1 MFSLLY
7 TLFLVFSPLNNA
19 FYLISRRNF
28 VIGQAMTHGY
38 LNNANLI
45 LDKPN
50 NDENGENNAILHTI
64 KNHIYFTGPITEQT
78 IFALTTNL
86 VAFQY
91 RDFPEINL
99 HIQSPGG
106 ALLPTLG
113 LVDLI
118 RNSYIPINT
127 YIEGYVASA
136 GTLISV
142 VGNNRYIGK
151 HGTMLIHQVKMGS
164 DSNKYNEIKDYSEN
178 ADTLMSI
185 IKSIYLENSKFSE
198 QELDK
203 WLSHDLWMNATTCKK
218 FGLVD
223 ILI

>member
-1 MFSLLY
+1 MY
-7 TLFLVFSPLNNA
+7 TLFLVFSPFNIGFHSL
-19 FYLISRRNF
+19 SRRNF
-28 VIGQAMTHGY
+28 LIGQTISHNY
-38 LNNANLI
+38 LNNGNLI
-45 LDKPN
+45 LDKPS
-50 NDENGENNAILHTI
+50 NDENGENSAILHTI
-64 KNHIYFTGPITEQT
+64 KNNIYFTGPITEQT
-78 IFALTTNL
+78 IFAITTNL

-99 HIQSPGG
+99 HLQSPGG

-118 RNSYIPINT
+118 RTSDIPINT

-142 VGNNRYIGK
+142 VGANRFIGK
-151 HGTMLIHQVKMGS
+151 HGAMLIHQVKMGS
-164 DSNKYNEIKDYSEN
+164 ESGKYNEIKDFSEN

-185 IKSIYLENSKFSE
+185 IKNIYLEQTNMKE
-198 QELDK
+198 EELDK
-203 WLSHDLWMNATTCKK
+203 WLAHDLWMNATTCKK
-218 FGLVD
+218 LGLVD

>member
-1 MFSLLY
+1 MY
-7 TLFLVFSPLNNA
+7 TLFLVFSPLNNG
-19 FYLISRRNF
+19 FPLMSRRNF
-28 VIGQAMTHGY
+28 VLGQAITHRY

-50 NDENGENNAILHTI
+50 NDGNGENNAILHTI
-64 KNHIYFTGPITEQT
+64 KNNIYFTGPITDQT
-78 IFALTTNL
+78 IFAITTNL

-99 HIQSPGG
+99 HIQSSGG

-118 RNSYIPINT
+118 RTSDIPINT

-142 VGNNRYIGK
+142 VGANRFIGK
-151 HGTMLIHQVKMGS
+151 HGTMLIHQVKMGA
-164 DSNKYNEIKDYSEN
+164 DIGKYNEIKDYSEN

-185 IKSIYLENSKFSE
+185 IKSIYLEHTNMNEK
-198 QELDK
+198 ELDE

-218 FGLVD
+218 LGLVD

>member
-1 MFSLLY
+1 MFSLMY
-7 TLFLVFSPLNNA
+7 TLFLVFSPLNNC
-19 FYLISRRNF
+19 FPILSRRNF
-28 VIGQAMTHGY
+28 VIAQTMSQKY
-38 LNNANLI
+38 LNNPKLI
-45 LDKPN
+45 LDKPY
-50 NDENGENNAILHTI
+50 NDENGENTAVLHTV
-64 KNHIYFTGPITEQT
+64 KNNIYFTGAITDQS

-106 ALLPTLG
+106 ALLPSLG

-118 RNSYIPINT
+118 RTSDIPINT

-142 VGNNRYIGK
+142 VGANRFIGK
-151 HGTMLIHQVKMGS
+151 HGAMLIHQVKMGS
-164 DSNKYNEIKDYSEN
+164 DISKYNEIKDYSEN

-185 IKSIYLENSKFSE
+185 IKDIYIEYTTMEEN
-198 QELDK
+198 ELDK
-203 WLSHDLWMNATTCKK
+203 WLSHDLWMNATTCKNL
-218 FGLVD
+218 GLVD

>member
-1 MFSLLY
+1 MY
-7 TLFLVFSPLNNA
+7 TLFLVFSPLNNG
-19 FYLISRRNF
+19 FPLLTRRNF
-28 VIGQAMTHGY
+28 VIGQAMTHKY

-64 KNHIYFTGPITEQT
+64 KNNIYFTGPITDQT
-78 IFALTTNL
+78 IFAITTNL

-99 HIQSPGG
+99 HIQSSGG

-118 RNSYIPINT
+118 RTSDIPINT

-142 VGNNRYIGK
+142 VGANRFIGK
-151 HGTMLIHQVKMGS
+151 HGTMLIHQVKMGA
-164 DSNKYNEIKDYSEN
+164 DICKYNEIKDYSEN

-185 IKSIYLENSKFSE
+185 IKCIYLEHTNMNEK
-198 QELDK
+198 ELDD

-218 FGLVD
+218 LGLVD

>member
-1 MFSLLY
+1 MY
-7 TLFLVFSPLNNA
+7 TLFLIFSPLTKS
-19 FYLISRRNF
+19 FHSLSRRNF
-28 VIGQAMTHGY
+28 IVGQTISHNY

-45 LDKPN
+45 LNKPS

-64 KNHIYFTGPITEQT
+64 KNNIYFTGPITDQT
-78 IFALTTNL
+78 IFSITTNL

-99 HIQSPGG
+99 HLQSPGG

-118 RNSYIPINT
+118 RTSNIPINT

-136 GTLISV
+136 STLISV
-142 VGNNRYIGK
+142 VGANRFIGK
-151 HGTMLIHQVKMGS
+151 HGAMLIHQVKMGADIS
-164 DSNKYNEIKDYSEN
+164 KYNEIKDYSEN

-185 IKSIYLENSKFSE
+185 IKNIYLENTNINE
-198 QELDK
+198 RELDT
-203 WLSHDLWMNATTCKK
+203 WLSHDLWMNATTCKEL
-218 FGLVD
+218 GLVD

>member
-1 MFSLLY
+1 MY
-7 TLFLVFSPLNNA
+7 TLFLVFSPLNNC
-19 FYLISRRNF
+19 FTMISRRNF
-28 VIGQAMTHGY
+28 IIGQTISHSY
-38 LNNANLI
+38 LNNGNLF

-64 KNHIYFTGPITEQT
+64 KNNIYFTGPITEQT
-78 IFALTTNL
+78 IFAITTNL

-91 RDFPEINL
+91 RDYPEINL
-99 HIQSPGG
+99 HLQSPGG
-106 ALLPTLG
+106 ALFPTLG

-118 RNSYIPINT
+118 RTSDIPINT

-142 VGNNRYIGK
+142 VGANRFIGK
-151 HGTMLIHQVKMGS
+151 HGAMLIHQVKMGS
-164 DSNKYNEIKDYSEN
+164 DISKYNEIKDYSEN
-178 ADTLMSI
+178 AETLMSI
-185 IKSIYLENSKFSE
+185 IKDIYLENTNMNEK
-198 QELDK
+198 ELDA

-218 FGLVD
+218 LGLVD

>member
-1 MFSLLY
+1 MY
-7 TLFLVFSPLNNA
+7 TLFLVFSPLNNC
-19 FYLISRRNF
+19 FTMISRRNF
-28 VIGQAMTHGY
+28 VIGQVMTHNY
-38 LNNANLI
+38 INNANLI
-45 LDKPN
+45 SNKEI
-50 NDENGENNAILHTI
+50 NDENGENSAILHTM
-64 KNHIYFTGPITEQT
+64 KNNIYFTGPITEQT
-78 IFALTTNL
+78 IFAITTNL
-86 VAFQY
+86 VAFQN

-118 RNSYIPINT
+118 RTSDIPINT

-142 VGNNRYIGK
+142 VGANRFIGK

-164 DSNKYNEIKDYSEN
+164 DISKYNEIKDYSEN
-178 ADTLMSI
+178 AETLMSI
-185 IKSIYLENSKFSE
+185 IKDIYLENTNMKE
-198 QELDK
+198 EELDK
-203 WLSHDLWMNATTCKK
+203 WLAHDLWMNATTCKK
-218 FGLVD
+218 LGLVD

>member
-1 MFSLLY
+1 MY
-7 TLFLVFSPLNNA
+7 TLFLVFSPLNNG
-19 FYLISRRNF
+19 FPLLTRRNF
-28 VIGQAMTHGY
+28 VIGQAMTHRY

-45 LDKPN
+45 LNKPN

-64 KNHIYFTGPITEQT
+64 KNNIYFTGPITDQT
-78 IFALTTNL
+78 IFAITTNL

-99 HIQSPGG
+99 HIQSSGG

-118 RNSYIPINT
+118 RTSDIPINT

-142 VGNNRYIGK
+142 VGANRFIGK
-151 HGTMLIHQVKMGS
+151 HGTMLIHQVKMGA
-164 DSNKYNEIKDYSEN
+164 DIGKYNEIKDYSEN

-185 IKSIYLENSKFSE
+185 IKSIYLEHTNMNEK
-198 QELDK
+198 ELDD

-218 FGLVD
+218 LGLVD

>member
-1 MFSLLY
+1 MY
-7 TLFLVFSPLNNA
+7 TLFLVFSPLNNG
-19 FYLISRRNF
+19 FPLLTRRNF
-28 VIGQAMTHGY
+28 VIGQAMTHRY

-45 LDKPN
+45 LNKPN

-64 KNHIYFTGPITEQT
+64 KNNIYFTGPITDQT
-78 IFALTTNL
+78 IFAITTNL

-99 HIQSPGG
+99 HIQSSGG

-118 RNSYIPINT
+118 RTSDIPINT

-142 VGNNRYIGK
+142 VGAP
-151 HGTMLIHQVKMGS
+151 L
-164 DSNKYNEIKDYSEN
+164 
-178 ADTLMSI
+178 
-185 IKSIYLENSKFSE
+185 
-198 QELDK
+198 
-203 WLSHDLWMNATTCKK
+203 
-218 FGLVD
+218 LVPAP
-223 ILI
+223 IAGE

>member
-1 MFSLLY
+1 MY

-19 FYLISRRNF
+19 FTLISRRNF
-28 VIGQAMTHGY
+28 LLGQMMTHNY
-38 LNNANLI
+38 VNNANLI
-45 LDKPN
+45 LNTPN
-50 NDENGENNAILHTI
+50 NDENGENSAVLHII
-64 KNHIYFTGPITEQT
+64 KNNIYFTGPITEQT
-78 IFALTTNL
+78 IFAITTNL
-86 VAFQY
+86 VAFQH

-118 RNSYIPINT
+118 RTSDIPINT

-142 VGNNRYIGK
+142 VGANRFIGK
-151 HGTMLIHQVKMGS
+151 HGTMLIHQVKMGA
-164 DSNKYNEIKDYSEN
+164 DIGKYNEIKDYSEN

-185 IKSIYLENSKFSE
+185 IKDIYLQHTNMNEE
-198 QELDK
+198 ELDR
-203 WLSHDLWMNATTCKK
+203 WLAHDLWMNATTCKNL
-218 FGLVD
+218 GLVD

>member
-1 MFSLLY
+1 
-7 TLFLVFSPLNNA
+7 
-19 FYLISRRNF
+19 
-28 VIGQAMTHGY
+28 MTHGY

-185 IKSIYLENSKFSE
+185 IKSIYLENSKFSQ
-198 QELDK
+198 QELDN

>member
-1 MFSLLY
+1 MY
-7 TLFLVFSPLNNA
+7 TLFLVFSPLNNG
-19 FYLISRRNF
+19 FPLLTRRNF
-28 VIGQAMTHGY
+28 VMGQAMTHRY
-38 LNNANLI
+38 FNKANLI

-64 KNHIYFTGPITEQT
+64 KNNIYFTGPITDQT
-78 IFALTTNL
+78 IFAITTNL

-99 HIQSPGG
+99 HIQSSGG

-118 RNSYIPINT
+118 RTSDIPINT

-142 VGNNRYIGK
+142 VGANRFIGK
-151 HGTMLIHQVKMGS
+151 HGTMLIHQVKMGA
-164 DSNKYNEIKDYSEN
+164 DIGKYNEIKDYSEN

-185 IKSIYLENSKFSE
+185 IKSIYLEHTNMNEK
-198 QELDK
+198 ELDD

-218 FGLVD
+218 LGLVD